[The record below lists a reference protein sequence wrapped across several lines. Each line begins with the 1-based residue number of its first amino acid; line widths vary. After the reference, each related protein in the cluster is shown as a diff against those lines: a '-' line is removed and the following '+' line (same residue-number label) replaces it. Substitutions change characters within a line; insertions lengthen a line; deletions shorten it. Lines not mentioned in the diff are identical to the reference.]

1 MLDGGHVCRSIV
13 SSQAHQV
20 VMEDDIHHP
29 VQPVFDVPMGAYGC
43 GEAPGRELCGGEEIT
58 PFDRE
63 FSLALDLSFDHSDH
77 GEASEAPLAGKAPVT
92 FEPVDL
98 AADGVPSGLNPAMI
112 ALAGVGLWIR
122 EKAFDLGTQGR
133 QIVRPLIADCTDDL
147 GPAAHRVGGDKSS
160 AQFQALQQGGDG
172 SDLVRFLS
180 VGLPA

>member
-1 MLDGGHVCRSIV
+1 MTAAMFAGPLSVLRRIRSSWKTTSITQCSRFSTCQWARTAV
-13 SSQAHQV
+13 AKRLAESFA
-20 VMEDDIHHP
+20 EDKET
-29 VQPVFDVPMGAYGC
+29 A
-43 GEAPGRELCGGEEIT
+43 

-98 AADGVPSGLNPAMI
+98 AADGVSSGLNPAMI
-112 ALAGVGLWIR
+112 SLAGVGLWIR